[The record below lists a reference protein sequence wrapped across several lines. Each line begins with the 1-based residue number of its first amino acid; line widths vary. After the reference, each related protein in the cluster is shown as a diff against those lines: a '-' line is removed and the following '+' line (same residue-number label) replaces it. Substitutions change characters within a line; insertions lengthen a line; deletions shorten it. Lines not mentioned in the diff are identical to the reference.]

1 MIRLL
6 FIFIFFLLSNCNV
19 ERLEKNHGNS
29 LLFEKEKKLLLKKT
43 NKNDIIDLLGPPSSE
58 SYFNNDVWIYI
69 ETKKTSGSIFKLG
82 KKKFIKNNVL
92 YLEIDNRGI
101 LKDKKLYTLN
111 DKNKLL
117 FSEDTTKSTDKDT
130 FVYGVVS
137 SLRQKIDSPKN
148 KRNKKD

>member
-1 MIRLL
+1 M
-6 FIFIFFLLSNCNV
+6 
-19 ERLEKNHGNS
+19 K
-29 LLFEKEKKLLLKKT
+29 LKKHLDQYL
-43 NKNDIIDLLGPPSSE
+43 N
-58 SYFNNDVWIYI
+58 YV
-69 ETKKTSGSIFKLG
+69 

-117 FSEDTTKSTDKDT
+117 FSENTTKSTDKDT